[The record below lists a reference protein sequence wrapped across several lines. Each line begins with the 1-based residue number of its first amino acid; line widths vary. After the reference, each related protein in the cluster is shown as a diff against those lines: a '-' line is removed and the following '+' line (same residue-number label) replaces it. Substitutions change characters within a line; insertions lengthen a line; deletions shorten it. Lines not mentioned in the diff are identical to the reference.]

1 MANPALI
8 AKAAAIVLTDEKTR
22 KAVGWVLVA
31 ILSPIILLIAFL
43 CSLGSGATE
52 HNITAVELCF
62 YDTIAIPADT
72 PEEYRVCIEA
82 MRTSFSQLD
91 TAIAAINENT
101 EEGNRLDDIR
111 VKAIFYALYFG
122 AESHGDAQT
131 FADCF
136 VTYEERTRTVPVE
149 GSDPPAE
156 TEENYT
162 AAIPIEDLNTVW
174 QNIAAAVGV
183 TPTAEQQSNADSIYN
198 LIRYGAAGGGSGF
211 AGSDVPFIGAD
222 GFCSPIGESW
232 RNVVTSEFGYRS
244 DPFTGE
250 RRGHTGIDL
259 AVPTGTSIR
268 AALPGTVTVSTY
280 NRGGYGYYVMIDHGG
295 GLATLYGHCSQLLAR
310 VGQTV
315 EAGDVIALSG
325 SSGRSTGPHLHFEV
339 RVNGERTN
347 PRSYLP

>member
-8 AKAAAIVLTDEKTR
+8 AKAAAIILTDEKAQ
-22 KAVGWVLVA
+22 KAVGWTLVA
-31 ILSPIILLIAFL
+31 ILSPLILLIAFL
-43 CSLGSGATE
+43 CALGSGATE

-62 YDTIAIPADT
+62 YDTIGIPAET
-72 PEEYRVCIEA
+72 PEEYRLCIEA
-82 MRTSFSQLD
+82 MRASFAQLD
-91 TAIAAINENT
+91 IAIAAINENT
-101 EEGNRLDDIR
+101 EEETSLDDIR

-122 AESHGDAQT
+122 AGSHGDAQS

-136 VTYEERTRTVPVE
+136 VTWEERIRTVLVE
-149 GSDPPAE
+149 GSDPPEE
-156 TEENYT
+156 TEETYS
-162 AAIPIEDLNTVW
+162 AAIPIEDLGTVW
-174 QNIAAAVGV
+174 QNIAAMGV
-183 TPTAEQQSNADSIYN
+183 TPTAEQRSNADSIYN

-222 GFCSPIGESW
+222 GFCSPIGENW
-232 RNVVTSEFGYRS
+232 RNVVTSEFGYRR

-250 RRGHTGIDL
+250 RRGHSGMDL
-259 AVPTGTSIR
+259 AVPTGTSVR
-268 AALPGTVTVSTY
+268 AALPGTVIVSAY

-325 SSGRSTGPHLHFEV
+325 STGRSTGPHLHFEV
-339 RVNGERTN
+339 RINGERTN